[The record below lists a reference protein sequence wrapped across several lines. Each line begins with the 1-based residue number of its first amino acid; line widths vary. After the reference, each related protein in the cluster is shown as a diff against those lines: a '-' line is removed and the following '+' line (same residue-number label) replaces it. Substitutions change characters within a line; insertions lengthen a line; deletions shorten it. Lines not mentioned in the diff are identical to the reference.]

1 MARGKPWTETE
12 NKLLTEMTQKGA
24 TLKEIIKSEKL
35 PNRTPPAIQMQ
46 LSRLSKIVK
55 QKNFTTQQIREA
67 EIVGL
72 DAIVKRYIDA
82 FNKICDQT
90 ECKKEDL
97 ERFRIIFM
105 AAWRY
110 RDLFR
115 EYEKIEQ
122 VKARVEKLEQLV
134 EQLRSEK
141 KTETPKQPA

>member
-12 NKLLTEMTQKGA
+12 NKLLIEMAQEGA
-24 TLKEIIKSEKL
+24 TPEEIIKSQKF

-46 LSRLSKIVK
+46 LSRLGKIVK

-67 EIVGL
+67 QIVGL

-82 FNKICDQT
+82 FNKICDMT
-90 ECKKEDL
+90 EYRKEEL

-105 AAWRY
+105 AAWKY

-115 EYEKIEQ
+115 EYEKIEE
-122 VKARVEKLEQLV
+122 VKARVEKLERLV
-134 EQLRSEK
+134 EQLLSEK
-141 KTETPKQPA
+141 KTETPKQAA